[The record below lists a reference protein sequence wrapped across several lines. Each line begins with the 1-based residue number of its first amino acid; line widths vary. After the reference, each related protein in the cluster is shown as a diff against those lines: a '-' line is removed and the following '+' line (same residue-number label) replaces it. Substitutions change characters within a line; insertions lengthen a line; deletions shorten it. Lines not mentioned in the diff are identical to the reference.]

1 MLEGMKTKKIKVTFF
16 LLAACV
22 CAVAFS
28 VYLYMKSI
36 FPDSVDTDTFGHLFK
51 INYLYHSL
59 REGVAYPV
67 YTEYWYNGI
76 ELFRYWPPLAY
87 YAVTLLQFLTEGSV
101 VNAFYLFAGVVYLL
115 NMLGWF
121 AIGKRESRFGIA
133 FLMGNLYFFCPDNI
147 RIFMAEGNIP
157 RIFITSLLPFAFL
170 YTWEV
175 IHYKNVKKLVGLA
188 VVVWL
193 ITTSHY
199 MIAAMTG
206 ISIFIFCAVYSVM
219 NREWRQWVLVTVDL
233 VLAYLS
239 AGIFLLP
246 GLTGGGLTS
255 QNSEASVA
263 TINQWA
269 QEAVKS
275 LDPFYR
281 GGEGYMRSFYFGLSV
296 FVIVVLGII
305 AANKKTGA
313 GFITSLFIFVSTTT
327 TASTVVRLLPMS
339 QVFWMQRFVPMAMCL
354 CFFSILLWKK
364 LKKSVIILFTIGVV
378 LDGLLTFSLL
388 TETRE
393 QSIEEIVEQEM
404 SRYLL
409 SEAMEVTR
417 NRLGILD
424 NSTWGAVP
432 SYYLS
437 RNMNEVSVP
446 YSFGWAYQGAETI
459 DNIVNINQAAQS
471 GFYEYVFDRFLE
483 LGDDTVLVDK
493 KLIPQ
498 DTVEQ
503 IQKAAEQV
511 GYALCRENDSVWLYH
526 MEDVEGTFGITKQY
540 KNLAIGEHAQV
551 ICYIYP
557 QFGYGNSNVLEDY
570 TVEDL
575 AQYDKVYL
583 SGFTYRDKD
592 AAEKLLTDAADK
604 GVEIYIDMQHIPTNE
619 LSGKAEF
626 MGVYAQFVAF
636 TEKFPILSTD
646 NGSQFKLDFS
656 TAGYDVWNTVYLS
669 GASENLKDAYYDDV
683 TSLTYVAQDGNSNIT
698 FLGFNAVYYY
708 HENRMPE
715 LLTFLNEVFE
725 ETPGQICKSEI
736 VPIEVTYE
744 AKNVTIES
752 PKDNVN
758 TGVANLD
765 CFVLSD
771 GREKTSQNHL
781 LTVNAG
787 TTVYDVEYT
796 DFALGAVAS
805 LVGIAG
811 SIIYWIVLF
820 KRYKRRSFVV

>member
-1 MLEGMKTKKIKVTFF
+1 MAEGMKMKKIEIIFF

-28 VYLYMKSI
+28 VCLYMKSI

-51 INYLYHSL
+51 INYLYRSL

-87 YAVTLLQFLTEGSV
+87 YAVALLQFLTAGSV
-101 VNAFYLFAGVVYLL
+101 INAFYLFAGAVYLL
-115 NMLGWF
+115 NMLGWL
-121 AIGKRESRFGIA
+121 AIGKRESRLGIA

-175 IHYKNVKKLVGLA
+175 LHYKNTKKLVSLA

-219 NREWRQWVLVTVDL
+219 NREWREWILVTVDL
-233 VLAYLS
+233 VFAYLS

-281 GGEGYMRSFYFGLSV
+281 SGEGYMRSFYFGLSV

-364 LKKSVIILFTIGVV
+364 LKKSAIILFTIGVV
-378 LDGLLTFSLL
+378 FDGLLTFSLL

-393 QSIEEIVEQEM
+393 QSVEEIVEQDM
-404 SRYLL
+404 SQYLL

-437 RNMNEVSVP
+437 RNMDENSVP

-459 DNIVNINQAAQS
+459 DNIVNINQAAQN

-498 DTVEQ
+498 DAAEQ
-503 IQKAAEQV
+503 VQKAAEQV
-511 GYALCRENDSVWLYH
+511 GYTLYRENDRVWLYRI
-526 MEDVEGTFGITKQY
+526 EEAEGAFGIIKQY
-540 KNLAIGEHAQV
+540 RNLAIGEHAQV
-551 ICYIYP
+551 ICYVYP

-570 TVEDL
+570 TVEEL
-575 AQYDKVYL
+575 AQYEKIYL

-592 AAEKLLTDAADK
+592 TAEELLTDVAGR
-604 GVEIYIDMQHIPTNE
+604 GVEIYIDMQHIPTNK

-636 TEKFPILSTD
+636 TEKFPILSTN

-669 GASENLKDAYYDDV
+669 GADENVKAAYYDDV
-683 TSLTYVAQDGNSNIT
+683 TSLSYVAQNGNPNIT

-708 HENRMPE
+708 HENKMPE

-736 VPIEVTYE
+736 VPIEVTYK

-771 GREKTSQNHL
+771 GQEKTSQNHL
-781 LTVNAG
+781 LTVDAG

-796 DFALGAVAS
+796 DFVPGAVVS

-811 SIIYWIVLF
+811 SIIYWIVLL
-820 KRYKRRSFVV
+820 KQRGA